1 MWLSNLSFCYV
12 HITKRFKAKFID
24 GKAFQSGLGRVR
36 KSTTK
41 GCKRTR
47 LTYIDP
53 NGKKFKSA
61 KDVETNLK
69 EKGLWNE
76 VLFDEM
82 ECKDAEEDAKKSN
95 SEPESGSD
103 SSDPD
108 FKLDEE
114 DDQNGAPLLQ
124 KE

>member
-1 MWLSNLSFCYV
+1 MSISQRDLKLNLSTEKLSNLGWAV
-12 HITKRFKAKFID
+12 LEKE
-24 GKAFQSGLGRVR
+24 
-36 KSTTK
+36 STTK

-114 DDQNGAPLLQ
+114 DDRNGAPLLQ